1 MKISRRLAEPIVRWP
16 RLVFLITVLLT
27 LASLY
32 PASHFRVDTDITSIL
47 PEGSPG
53 AEDYRIFLR
62 TFGGFEKVFVLVQSP
77 GRKLEDPGAL
87 TQAAETV
94 AREMEKNPDVAEA
107 RSGLTEADEHFF
119 FKYVAP
125 RMPLLLGDDWRAQL
139 EPRLTP
145 EAVKARV
152 AFMRQTLRSPAGKAV
167 APLFQADPLGLSE
180 GLIGSASASLPLDPL
195 SGSFVSPQGDAALVI
210 ITPASAEID
219 PAAGRVLLGEL
230 RKAYAVARKASDV
243 PIDFQAVGGPLYAA
257 QDESALR
264 HDLKATATSS
274 AIGVAVLLLL
284 GFGGAFIPITIL
296 LAVLVG
302 MVWTVAAAALWLGS
316 ISVVGVGFT
325 AALVG
330 VGVEYGIHGGARY
343 RQLRVEGWEP
353 GDALIES
360 FRDPGPGIFS
370 SALTTAAGLGA
381 LCLAHFRPL
390 REMGQVLTIGVLITL
405 VTSMTMGAALLMIF
419 PKRVQVSAP
428 PKLWQR
434 FGFPLLRGAVDFS
447 ARRPVAVLVGVVL
460 LSAASVWGLFRLE
473 LSTDLRSLR
482 PADAPSAR
490 AENLLVQKFSV
501 GLDTLTVVARG
512 KDLGQALDEAA
523 QIKPL
528 LQARMGKGAQ
538 ITSPSDWLVLGA
550 RRDRRLAE
558 LRALPL
564 ERAADDFAREMT
576 AAGFNV
582 ASFSPALATMKAL
595 GRGEDPGA
603 PAPSEW
609 PRWMS
614 ELVRT
619 SGPNAPAVAVHVR
632 VPLHQKQEPE
642 ALALELKKIAP
653 KSSPGIALASV
664 PRVGSE
670 LRGLAVQDLQRS
682 SLVAFLLVALVVVVT
697 VKWHIGDSIL
707 SFIPLTL
714 GCLWTFG
721 LWGAF
726 GGRIDLLAISTLPV
740 LFGTGIDLGV
750 HAVHGGRMRPAEGIH
765 GTVLESGLA
774 MLLITL
780 TTGVGFGSLGGSQ
793 VPGLQSAG
801 TMVAVGVL
809 ACLLATFLVLPAL
822 EALLRRRTMG
832 PKDQESPEPPTPP
845 PSPPSSWPA
854 A

>member
-1 MKISRRLAEPIVRWP
+1 MKISHRIAGTIVRWP
-16 RLVFLITVLLT
+16 RLVLAVTLVITF
-27 LASLY
+27 AALY
-32 PASHFRVDTDITSIL
+32 PAYHFRVDTDITSIL
-47 PEGSPG
+47 PERSPG

-62 TFGGFEKVFVLVQSP
+62 TFGGFEKIFVLVQSP
-77 GRKLEDPGAL
+77 GRKLEDPGPL
-87 TQAAETV
+87 TQAAELL
-94 AREMEKNPDVAEA
+94 AQEMGKNRDVAEA
-107 RSGLTEADEHFF
+107 RSGLTEDDERFF

-145 EAVKARV
+145 EAVRARV
-152 AFMRQTLRSPAGKAV
+152 AFMRQTLRSPAGKAA
-167 APLFQADPLGLSE
+167 APLFLADPLGLSE
-180 GLIGSASASLPLDPL
+180 GLIGSASASMPLDPL

-210 ITPASAEID
+210 ITPARAEID
-219 PAAGRVLLGEL
+219 PAAGRVLLAEL
-230 RKAYAVARKASDV
+230 RKAYATVRKTSDV
-243 PIDFQAVGGPLYAA
+243 PLDFQAVGGPLYAA

-264 HDLKATATSS
+264 HDLTATATSS
-274 AIGVAVLLLL
+274 ALGVAVLLLL
-284 GFGGAFIPITIL
+284 GFGGAFIPLTIL
-296 LAVLVG
+296 LSVLVG
-302 MVWTVAAAALWLGS
+302 MVWTVAAAALWLGT
-316 ISVVGVGFT
+316 ISVVGIGFT

-343 RQLRVEGWEP
+343 RQLRVEGLEP
-353 GDALIES
+353 GPALIES

-390 REMGQVLTIGVLITL
+390 REMGEVLTVGVLVTL
-405 VTSMTMGAALLMIF
+405 VTSVTLGAALLMIF

-428 PKLWQR
+428 PRMWQR
-434 FGFPLLRGAVDFS
+434 FGFPLLRGAVDLS
-447 ARRPVAVLVGVVL
+447 ARRPAAILAGVVL
-460 LSAASVWGLFRLE
+460 LTAVSVLGLFRLHI
-473 LSTDLRSLR
+473 STDLRSLR
-482 PADAPSAR
+482 PDDAPSAR
-490 AENLLVQKFSV
+490 AENLLVEKFAL
-501 GLDTLTVVARG
+501 GLDTFTVVARG
-512 KDLGQALDEAA
+512 RDLGQALDEAA
-523 QIKPL
+523 QVKPL
-528 LQARMGKGAQ
+528 LAARMGKGAQ
-538 ITSPSDWLVLGA
+538 ITTPSDWLVLGA

-558 LRALPL
+558 LRGVPL
-564 ERAADDFAREMT
+564 LRAADDFTREMT

-582 ASFSPALATMKAL
+582 ASFAPALATMRAL

-603 PAPSEW
+603 PAPADW

-619 SGPNAPAVAVHVR
+619 TGPNAPAVAVHVR
-632 VPLHQKQEPE
+632 VPLGKAQEVPPE
-642 ALALELKKIAP
+642 ALARDLKKIAP
-653 KSSPGIALASV
+653 GITLASI
-664 PRVGSE
+664 PWVGAE

-682 SLVAFLLVALVVVVT
+682 SLLAFLLVAIVVVVT
-697 VKWHIGDSIL
+697 VKWSLGDSIL

-721 LWGAF
+721 LWGIF

-750 HAVHGGRMRPAEGIH
+750 HAVHGGRVRPEEGIH

-793 VPGLQSAG
+793 VPGLQAAG
-801 TMVAVGVL
+801 TMVALGVV

-822 EALLRRRTMG
+822 EALLRRRTMRG
-832 PKDQESPEPPTPP
+832 SQPASSE
-845 PSPPSSWPA
+845 PSPP
-854 A
+854 

>member
-16 RLVFLITVLLT
+16 RLVLLITVVLT

-32 PASHFRVDTDITSIL
+32 PASHFRVDTDITSLL
-47 PEGSPG
+47 PERSPG

-77 GRKLEDPGAL
+77 GHKLADPGPL
-87 TQAAETV
+87 TQAAETL
-94 AREMEKNPDVAEA
+94 AREMARNPDVAEA
-107 RSGLTEADEHFF
+107 RSGLTEEDERFF

-152 AFMRQTLRSPAGKAV
+152 AFMRQTLRSPAGKAA
-167 APLFQADPLGLSE
+167 APLFLADPLGLSE
-180 GLIGSASASLPLDPL
+180 GLIGSASASMPLDPL
-195 SGSFVSPQGDAALVI
+195 TGSFVSPQGDAALVI
-210 ITPASAEID
+210 VTPARAEMD
-219 PAAGRVLLGEL
+219 PAAGRVLLAEL
-230 RKAYAVARKASDV
+230 RKAYKVARDGSEV
-243 PIDFQAVGGPLYAA
+243 PLDFQAVGGPLYAA

-264 HDLKATATSS
+264 HDLTATATSS
-274 AIGVAVLLLL
+274 ALGVAILLLL
-284 GFGGAFIPITIL
+284 GFGGAFIPVTIL

-316 ISVVGVGFT
+316 ISVVGIGFT

-390 REMGQVLTIGVLITL
+390 REMGQVLTVGVLVTL

-434 FGFPLLRGAVDFS
+434 FGFPLLRGTVDFS
-447 ARRPVAVLVGVVL
+447 ARRPVTVLVGVAL
-460 LSAASVWGLFRLE
+460 LTAVSVVGLFRLD

-482 PADAPSAR
+482 PDDAPSAR
-490 AENLLVQKFSV
+490 AETLLVKKFAL
-501 GLDTLTVVARG
+501 GLDTFTVVTRG
-512 KDLGQALDEAA
+512 RDLGQALDQAA
-523 QIKPL
+523 RVKPL
-528 LQARMGKGAQ
+528 LTARMGAGAQ
-538 ITSPSDWLVLGA
+538 ITTPSDWLVLGA

-558 LRALPL
+558 LRGVPL
-564 ERAADDFAREMT
+564 ARAADDFAREMT
-576 AAGFNV
+576 AAGFNA
-582 ASFSPALATMKAL
+582 ASFAPALATMRAL

-603 PAPSEW
+603 PAPAEW

-619 SGPNAPAVAVHVR
+619 NGPNAPAVAVHVR
-632 VPLHQKQEPE
+632 VPLGKAPVTPE

-653 KSSPGIALASV
+653 DIALASV
-664 PRVGSE
+664 PRVGGE
-670 LRGLAVQDLQRS
+670 LRGLALQDLQRS
-682 SLVAFLLVALVVVVT
+682 SLLAFLLVALVVVVT
-697 VKWHIGDSIL
+697 VKWHLGDSIL

-714 GCLWTFG
+714 GCIWTFG
-721 LWGAF
+721 LWGMF

-750 HAVHGGRMRPAEGIH
+750 HAVHGGRMRPEEGIH

-801 TMVAVGVL
+801 TMVAVGVS
-809 ACLLATFLVLPAL
+809 ACLLATFVVLPAL
-822 EALLRRRTMG
+822 ESLLRRRTIG
-832 PKDQESPEPPTPP
+832 QKVPETSEPPPP
-845 PSPPSSWPA
+845 PSPSPA

>member
-1 MKISRRLAEPIVRWP
+1 MKISRLIAEPIVRWP
-16 RLVFLITVLLT
+16 RLVLLITVLLT
-27 LASLY
+27 AAALY

-47 PEGSPG
+47 PERSPG
-53 AEDYRIFLR
+53 AEDYRVFLQ

-77 GRKLEDPGAL
+77 GRKLADPGPL
-87 TQAAETV
+87 TQAAELL
-94 AREMEKNPDVAEA
+94 AQEMGKNRDVAEA
-107 RSGLTEADEHFF
+107 RSGLTEDDERFF

-125 RMPLLLGDDWRAQL
+125 RMPLLLGEDWRAQL

-145 EAVKARV
+145 EAVRARV
-152 AFMRQTLRSPAGKAV
+152 AFMRQTLRSPAGKAA
-167 APLFQADPLGLSE
+167 APLFLADPLGLSE
-180 GLIGSASASLPLDPL
+180 GLIGSASASMPLDPL

-210 ITPASAEID
+210 ITPARAEID
-219 PAAGRVLLGEL
+219 PAAGRVLLAEL
-230 RKAYAVARKASDV
+230 RKAYATVRKTSEV
-243 PIDFQAVGGPLYAA
+243 PLDFQAVGGPLYAA

-264 HDLKATATSS
+264 HDLRATATGS
-274 AIGVAVLLLL
+274 ALGVAVLLLL
-284 GFGGAFIPITIL
+284 GFGGAFIPLTIL
-296 LAVLVG
+296 LSVLVG
-302 MVWTVAAAALWLGS
+302 MVWTVAAAALWLGT
-316 ISVVGVGFT
+316 ISVVGIGFT

-353 GDALIES
+353 GPALIES

-390 REMGQVLTIGVLITL
+390 REMGQVLTVGVLVTL
-405 VTSMTMGAALLMIF
+405 VTSVTLGAALLMIF
-419 PKRVQVSAP
+419 PKKTQVSAP
-428 PKLWQR
+428 PKMWQR
-434 FGFPLLRGAVDFS
+434 FGFPMLRGAVGFS

-460 LSAASVWGLFRLE
+460 LTAVSVGGLFRLHI
-473 LSTDLRSLR
+473 STDLRSLR
-482 PADAPSAR
+482 PDDAPSAR
-490 AENLLVQKFSV
+490 AESLLVQKFAL
-501 GLDTLTVVARG
+501 GLDTFTVVARG
-512 KDLGQALDEAA
+512 RDLGQALDEAA
-523 QIKPL
+523 QVKPL
-528 LQARMGKGAQ
+528 LAARMGKAQ
-538 ITSPSDWLVLGA
+538 ITTPSDWLVLGA

-558 LRALPL
+558 LRGVPL
-564 ERAADDFAREMT
+564 VRAADDFAREMT
-576 AAGFNV
+576 ASGFNV
-582 ASFSPALATMKAL
+582 ASFGPALATMRAL

-603 PAPSEW
+603 PAPADW

-619 SGPNAPAVAVHVR
+619 TGPNAPAVAVHVR
-632 VPLHQKQEPE
+632 VPLGKAQEVPPDV
-642 ALALELKKIAP
+642 LARDLKKIAP
-653 KSSPGIALASV
+653 DIVLASI
-664 PRVGSE
+664 PRVGAE

-682 SLVAFLLVALVVVVT
+682 SLLAFLLVALVVLVT
-697 VKWHIGDSIL
+697 VKWHLGDSIL

-721 LWGAF
+721 LWGIF

-750 HAVHGGRMRPAEGIH
+750 HAVHGGRMRPEEGIH

-793 VPGLQSAG
+793 VPGLQAAG
-801 TMVAVGVL
+801 TMVALGVV

-822 EALLRRRTMG
+822 EALLRRRTIG
-832 PKDQESPEPPTPP
+832 RSHPASSEQ
-845 PSPPSSWPA
+845 PSPP
-854 A
+854 